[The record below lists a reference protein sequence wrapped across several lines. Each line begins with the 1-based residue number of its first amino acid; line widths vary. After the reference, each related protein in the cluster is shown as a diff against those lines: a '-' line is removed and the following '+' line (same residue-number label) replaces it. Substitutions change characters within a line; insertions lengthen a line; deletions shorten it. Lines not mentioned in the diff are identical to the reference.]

1 MSDPFFDT
9 NILIDWLSNSPKA
22 IAELSRYKKHRIS
35 RVVWTE
41 LLAGVPLEER
51 DILQRTISSFE
62 VVEID
67 ARIAAA
73 AADIRYRSPMKL
85 MDAYILVTA
94 QVNGAILITRNTKD
108 FPAEMPGIRVPYK
121 ADWETK

>member
-1 MSDPFFDT
+1 VADPFFDT
-9 NILIDWLSNSPKA
+9 NILIDWLNREPQAKA
-22 IAELSRYKKHRIS
+22 EISRYRRHRVS

-41 LLAGVPLEER
+41 VLAGEPLEQRER
-51 DILQRTISSFE
+51 IQQIIAPFE

-73 AADIRYRSPMKL
+73 AADIRYRMRMKL
-85 MDAYILVTA
+85 MDAYILATA

-108 FPAEMPGIRVPYK
+108 FPAEMPGIRVPY
-121 ADWETK
+121 TL

>member
-9 NILIDWLSNSPKA
+9 NILIDWLGDSPKA
-22 IAELSRYKKHRIS
+22 IAELSRYKKHRMS

-41 LLAGVPLEER
+41 LLAGVPVEER
-51 DILQRTISSFE
+51 DTLQQTLAAIA

-73 AADIRYRSPMKL
+73 AADIRYRTPMKL
-85 MDAYILVTA
+85 MDAYILATA

-108 FPAEMPGIRVPYK
+108 FPAQLPGIRVPY
-121 ADWETK
+121 TTP

>member
-1 MSDPFFDT
+1 VSDPFFDT
-9 NILIDWLSNSPKA
+9 NILIDWLSDSPKA
-22 IAELSRYKKHRIS
+22 IAELSRYKKHRMS
-35 RVVWTE
+35 RIVWTE

-51 DILQRTISSFE
+51 DTLQQALSAIE

-85 MDAYILVTA
+85 MDAYILATA

-108 FPAEMPGIRVPYK
+108 FPAEMPGIRVPY
-121 ADWETK
+121 TL

>member
-9 NILIDWLSNSPKA
+9 NILIDWLNDRSQAVS
-22 IAELSRYKKHRIS
+22 ELSRYNRHRIS

-41 LLAGVPLEER
+41 ILAGEALETR
-51 DILQRTISSFE
+51 DVIRELIAPFE

-67 ARIAAA
+67 SRIAPA
-73 AADIRYRSPMKL
+73 AADIRHRSKMKL
-85 MDAYILVTA
+85 MDSYILATA

-108 FPAEMPGIRVPYK
+108 FPAEMPGIRVPYIL
-121 ADWETK
+121 

>member
-9 NILIDWLSNSPKA
+9 NILIDWLNDSPKA
-22 IAELSRYKKHRIS
+22 VAELSRYKKHRIS
-35 RVVWTE
+35 RIVWTE
-41 LLAGVPLEER
+41 LLAGVPIEER
-51 DILQRTISSFE
+51 DTLQRTMSSLE

-73 AADIRYRSPMKL
+73 AADIGYRSSMKL
-85 MDAYILVTA
+85 ADAYILATA

-108 FPAEMPGIRVPYK
+108 FPAEMPGIRVPYQL
-121 ADWETK
+121 